1 MSRRITQDDL
11 DAEIRSH
18 LAGVRAPEPAS
29 LGEVLRRLPERARA
43 RRRWSPTIPAMVG
56 SAALAIIL
64 IAAVAIVGLPFI
76 GSRAGPAAPAAT
88 PGPLASAAAGD
99 LGRSER
105 PSRAS
110 TRASSLRSAT
120 ELERSSSDFG
130 RPKRPPP
137 PTWSHATAQWCR

>member
-76 GSRAGPAAPAAT
+76 GSRAGPASSPAAT
-88 PGPLASAAAGD
+88 RA
-99 LGRSER
+99 RSPAR
-105 PSRAS
+105 PRGIC
-110 TRASSLRSAT
+110 
-120 ELERSSSDFG
+120 G
-130 RPKRPPP
+130 RPGQSGHRERVRGPAP
-137 PTWSHATAQWCR
+137 